1 MEHVRVTSA
10 GSDPTAGP
18 GPAPPPSSEV
28 VAARFRRQGRRD
40 TRHEL
45 AVRRRLHARGVR
57 FRVDVRPCP
66 ETRARGD
73 IVWKGRRL
81 VVFLDGCFWHGC
93 STCGHLPKAN
103 QEWWAAKLA
112 GNTARDRR
120 ADAVLTGLGWRVLRF
135 WEHEDPD
142 DVADA
147 ICAALG
153 RVAPGQGPVS
163 VVPRA

>member
-1 MEHVRVTSA
+1 M
-10 GSDPTAGP
+10 GDPCAGP
-18 GPAPPPSSEV
+18 GPAPPPSSDV

-57 FRVDVRPCP
+57 YRVDVRPCR

-93 STCGHLPKAN
+93 PSCGHLPKAN
-103 QEWWAAKLA
+103 RGWWAAKLA
-112 GNTARDRR
+112 ANAARDRR

-142 DVADA
+142 DVVDA
-147 ICAALG
+147 ICTELSRIDA
-153 RVAPGQGPVS
+153 GQGDDS
-163 VVPRA
+163 VVPPP